1 MIVLQAKRLNCNRK
15 KWIYIGGGDQK
26 FVLTRGQQQL
36 PFLTNWCSLGA
47 ATNCL
52 LHEWRVIFSI
62 YEALIYVS
70 SQDKLCIWFL
80 PITNKC
86 PFQRGCTIKQGNW
99 VLFLYPRVRAHHTWQ
114 WQGDLTSPSGD
125 NREKWEHLKE
135 TSIRNSGACPL
146 KLLSQ
151 NKKCLVSLLFTIT

>member
-86 PFQRGCTIKQGNW
+86 PFQRGCTMKQGNW
-99 VLFLYPRVRAHHTWQ
+99 VLFLYLGSGLTTLDNDGETWLLPL
-114 WQGDLTSPSGD
+114 GTTGRSESTLF
-125 NREKWEHLKE
+125 RE
-135 TSIRNSGACPL
+135 T
-146 KLLSQ
+146 
-151 NKKCLVSLLFTIT
+151 

>member
-1 MIVLQAKRLNCNRK
+1 MNIYWRRRSEICTYKRPTTITIPNKLMLIRSCYKLSFTWMKSDILHIWGTHLRL
-15 KWIYIGGGDQK
+15 
-26 FVLTRGQQQL
+26 FPGQVVYLIPPYYQQMSISEGL
-36 PFLTNWCSLGA
+36 YHETGKLG
-47 ATNCL
+47 
-52 LHEWRVIFSI
+52 SI
-62 YEALIYVS
+62 SI
-70 SQDKLCIWFL
+70 
-80 PITNKC
+80 
-86 PFQRGCTIKQGNW
+86 
-99 VLFLYPRVRAHHTWQ
+99 PRVRAHHTWQ